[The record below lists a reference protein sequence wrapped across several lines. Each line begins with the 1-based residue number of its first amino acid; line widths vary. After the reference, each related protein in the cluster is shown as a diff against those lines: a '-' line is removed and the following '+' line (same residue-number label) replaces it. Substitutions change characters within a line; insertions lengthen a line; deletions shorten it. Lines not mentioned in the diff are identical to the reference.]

1 MEPTHYDFIILGSGF
16 VESTLAS
23 ILANEN
29 KKVIVLD
36 RNDVYGADL
45 ATLQYSQLEDYFG
58 TNVKHPDLMTL
69 NKDFCID
76 ITPKLLLADSDVF
89 KLLIKYKI
97 DDTLEFVNIPGSFIY
112 KNKLHHVPCSEAQS
126 LKTGLVGFWEKYH
139 VMKFFWD
146 VKAYGGNPNS
156 YVFKKTMREEFA
168 KYGLSK
174 DVIEFIGHGIA
185 LNLDDSYL
193 DKHPKET
200 FDKICQYVKSLMS
213 FESTLKSPYIYPKY
227 GISGIIQGFIRNACI
242 HKAEVMLRADIID
255 INTESNTIKVIEPVD
270 KKELCITADKI
281 IADQSYIQMHNASY
295 EVIRGICILK
305 GESEITKKASS
316 SQILFLKSEY
326 KRKNDIFVVILGK
339 DEEATPDG
347 YKVAIISTVKET
359 SDPEKEILPVVSKLG
374 NIVRSFV
381 EVRNVYKTDDYKNI
395 LFTKGVDESTHFE
408 SLFSE
413 LCDICKKLDIKLDL
427 N

>member
-1 MEPTHYDFIILGSGF
+1 
-16 VESTLAS
+16 
-23 ILANEN
+23 
-29 KKVIVLD
+29 
-36 RNDVYGADL
+36 
-45 ATLQYSQLEDYFG
+45 
-58 TNVKHPDLMTL
+58 
-69 NKDFCID
+69 
-76 ITPKLLLADSDVF
+76 
-89 KLLIKYKI
+89 
-97 DDTLEFVNIPGSFIY
+97 
-112 KNKLHHVPCSEAQS
+112 
-126 LKTGLVGFWEKYH
+126 
-139 VMKFFWD
+139 
-146 VKAYGGNPNS
+146 
-156 YVFKKTMREEFA
+156 
-168 KYGLSK
+168 
-174 DVIEFIGHGIA
+174 
-185 LNLDDSYL
+185 
-193 DKHPKET
+193 
-200 FDKICQYVKSLMS
+200 
-213 FESTLKSPYIYPKY
+213 
-227 GISGIIQGFIRNACI
+227 
-242 HKAEVMLRADIID
+242 
-255 INTESNTIKVIEPVD
+255 
-270 KKELCITADKI
+270 
-281 IADQSYIQMHNASY
+281 MHNASY